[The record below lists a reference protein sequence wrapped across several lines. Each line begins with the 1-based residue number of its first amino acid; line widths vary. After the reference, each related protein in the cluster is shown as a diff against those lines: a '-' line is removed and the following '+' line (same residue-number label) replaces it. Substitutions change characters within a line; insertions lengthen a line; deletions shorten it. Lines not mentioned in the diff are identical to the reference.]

1 MITGFVFL
9 KQPLGHNKQTN
20 NADSYFS
27 PVGRSGVIGP
37 AAGVDISGQPVPG
50 AVAVAV
56 AGNGAGA
63 DVSQRQDAGVRE
75 GRQAQHRLPQA
86 PRI

>member
-1 MITGFVFL
+1 MRKVIG
-9 KQPLGHNKQTN
+9 
-20 NADSYFS
+20 

-37 AAGVDISGQPVPG
+37 AAGVDISGQSVPGAVAG

-56 AGNGAGA
+56 AGAGA
-63 DVSQRQDAGVRE
+63 DVTEGEDAGVGE
-75 GRQAQHRLPQA
+75 GRQAPYRLPQA